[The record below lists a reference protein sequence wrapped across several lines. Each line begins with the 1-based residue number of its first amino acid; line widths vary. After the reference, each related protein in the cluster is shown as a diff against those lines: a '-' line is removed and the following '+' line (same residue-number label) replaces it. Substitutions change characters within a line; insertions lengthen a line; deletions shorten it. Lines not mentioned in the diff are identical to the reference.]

1 MGKIRTMIKII
12 NVHKSFGQLA
22 VLKGINMEVE
32 QNKVHSI
39 LGASGSG
46 KSTLLQCINGLEKI
60 QKGKIL
66 VDEIEVND
74 KKTNLNSL
82 RKKIGIVF
90 QQFNVF
96 PHLTTLENVTLAL
109 KTVLKK
115 NKKEA
120 KEIATQQI
128 EKIGLSDKMNVYPSK
143 LSGGQQQRL
152 AIARALAMSPSYM
165 LFDEITSALDPMLVG
180 EVLDALRLLKN
191 EGMTMMIVTHEVR
204 FAKEVS
210 DRVSFLNEGQVIE
223 SGSPNEII
231 DSPKEAETIKFLERS
246 LK

>member
-1 MGKIRTMIKII
+1 MIRII
-12 NVHKSFGQLA
+12 DVHKSFGQLE
-22 VLKGINMEVE
+22 VLKGINMDVE

-120 KEIATQQI
+120 KEIAEQQI
-128 EKIGLSDKMNVYPSK
+128 QKIGLSDKMNVYPSK

>member
-1 MGKIRTMIKII
+1 MIKII
-12 NVHKSFGQLA
+12 NVHKSFGQLEI
-22 VLKGINMEVE
+22 LKGVNMEVE

-96 PHLTTLENVTLAL
+96 PHQTTLENVTLAL

-120 KEIATQQI
+120 KEIAEQQI
-128 EKIGLSDKMNVYPSK
+128 QKIGLSDKMNVYPSK

-210 DRVSFLNEGQVIE
+210 DRVSFLNAGQVIE

-231 DSPKEAETIKFLERS
+231 DSPKKTETIKFLERS

>member
-1 MGKIRTMIKII
+1 MIKII
-12 NVHKSFGQLA
+12 NVHKSFGQLE

-120 KEIATQQI
+120 KEIAEQQI
-128 EKIGLSDKMNVYPSK
+128 QKIGLSDKMNVYPSK

-223 SGSPNEII
+223 SGSPSEII
-231 DSPKEAETIKFLERS
+231 DSPKEAETIKFLERA

>member
-1 MGKIRTMIKII
+1 MINII
-12 NVHKSFGQLA
+12 DVHKSFGT
-22 VLKGINMEVE
+22 LKILDGINMEVE
-32 QNKVHSI
+32 KNKVHSI

-46 KSTLLQCINGLEKI
+46 KSTLLQCINGLESI
-60 QKGKIL
+60 QNGKIL
-66 VDEIEVND
+66 VDGIEVGN
-74 KKTNLNSL
+74 KSTNLNSL
-82 RKKIGIVF
+82 RTKIGIVF

-109 KTVLKK
+109 KVVLKK
-115 NKKEA
+115 SKKEA
-120 KEIATQQI
+120 EDVALEQL
-128 EKIGLSDKMNVYPSK
+128 ERIGLSDKVDVYPGK

-180 EVLDALRLLKN
+180 EVLDALRNLKN
-191 EGMTMMIVTHEVR
+191 EGMTMMIVTHEIR

-210 DRVSFLNEGQVIE
+210 DNISFIHKGKVIE
-223 SGSPNEII
+223 SGMPNDII
-231 DSPKEAETIKFLERS
+231 DNPKETETIKFLERS

>member
-1 MGKIRTMIKII
+1 MIRII
-12 NVHKSFGQLA
+12 DVHKSFGQLE

-120 KEIATQQI
+120 KEIAEQQI
-128 EKIGLSDKMNVYPSK
+128 QKIGLSDKMNVYPSK

>member
-1 MGKIRTMIKII
+1 MIKII

-120 KEIATQQI
+120 KEIAEQQI
-128 EKIGLSDKMNVYPSK
+128 QKIGLSDKMNVYPSK

-210 DRVSFLNEGQVIE
+210 DRVSFLNAGQVIE

-231 DSPKEAETIKFLERS
+231 DSPKKTETIKFLERS

>member
-1 MGKIRTMIKII
+1 MIRII
-12 NVHKSFGQLA
+12 DVHKSFGQLE
-22 VLKGINMEVE
+22 VLKGINMDVE

-120 KEIATQQI
+120 KEIAEQQI
-128 EKIGLSDKMNVYPSK
+128 QKIGLSDKMNVYPSK

-210 DRVSFLNEGQVIE
+210 DRVSFLNEGKVIE

-231 DSPKEAETIKFLERS
+231 DSPKETETVKFLERS

>member
-1 MGKIRTMIKII
+1 MIKII
-12 NVHKSFGQLA
+12 NVHKSFGQLEI
-22 VLKGINMEVE
+22 LKGINMEVE

-66 VDEIEVND
+66 VDEIDVND

-120 KEIATQQI
+120 KEIAEQQI
-128 EKIGLSDKMNVYPSK
+128 QKIGLSDKMNVYPSK

-223 SGSPNEII
+223 SDSPNEII
-231 DSPKEAETIKFLERS
+231 DNPKETETIKFLERS

>member
-1 MGKIRTMIKII
+1 MIKII
-12 NVHKSFGQLA
+12 DVHKSFGQLEI
-22 VLKGINMEVE
+22 LKGIDMEVE

-66 VDEIEVND
+66 VDEIEVNNI
-74 KKTNLNSL
+74 KTNLNSL

-120 KEIATQQI
+120 NEIALQQI
-128 EKIGLSDKMNVYPSK
+128 EKIGLSDKINVYPSK

-180 EVLDALRLLKN
+180 EVLDALRILKN
-191 EGMTMMIVTHEVR
+191 EGMTMMIVTHEIS

-210 DRVSFLNEGQVIE
+210 DKISFLYKGQVLE
-223 SGSPNEII
+223 NGTPNEII
-231 DSPKEAETIKFLERS
+231 DNPKETETIKFLNRS

>member
-1 MGKIRTMIKII
+1 MIRII
-12 NVHKSFGQLA
+12 DVHKSFGQLE
-22 VLKGINMEVE
+22 VLKGINMDVE

-109 KTVLKK
+109 KTVLK
-115 NKKEA
+115 NP
-120 KEIATQQI
+120 
-128 EKIGLSDKMNVYPSK
+128 D
-143 LSGGQQQRL
+143 
-152 AIARALAMSPSYM
+152 
-165 LFDEITSALDPMLVG
+165 
-180 EVLDALRLLKN
+180 
-191 EGMTMMIVTHEVR
+191 
-204 FAKEVS
+204 
-210 DRVSFLNEGQVIE
+210 
-223 SGSPNEII
+223 
-231 DSPKEAETIKFLERS
+231 
-246 LK
+246 

>member
-1 MGKIRTMIKII
+1 
-12 NVHKSFGQLA
+12 
-22 VLKGINMEVE
+22 
-32 QNKVHSI
+32 
-39 LGASGSG
+39 
-46 KSTLLQCINGLEKI
+46 
-60 QKGKIL
+60 
-66 VDEIEVND
+66 
-74 KKTNLNSL
+74 
-82 RKKIGIVF
+82 
-90 QQFNVF
+90 
-96 PHLTTLENVTLAL
+96 
-109 KTVLKK
+109 
-115 NKKEA
+115 
-120 KEIATQQI
+120 
-128 EKIGLSDKMNVYPSK
+128 MNVYPSK

-191 EGMTMMIVTHEVR
+191 EGMTMMIVTHEIR

>member
-1 MGKIRTMIKII
+1 MIKII
-12 NVHKSFGQLA
+12 DVHKSFGQLE
-22 VLKGINMEVE
+22 VLKGINMDVE

-120 KEIATQQI
+120 KEIAEQQI
-128 EKIGLSDKMNVYPSK
+128 QKIGLSDKMNVYPSK

-210 DRVSFLNEGQVIE
+210 DRVSFLNEGRVIE

>member
-1 MGKIRTMIKII
+1 MIRII
-12 NVHKSFGQLA
+12 DVHKSFGQLE
-22 VLKGINMEVE
+22 VLKGINMDVE

-120 KEIATQQI
+120 KEIAEQQI
-128 EKIGLSDKMNVYPSK
+128 QKIGLSDKMNVYPSK

-231 DSPKEAETIKFLERS
+231 DNPKETETIKFLERS

>member
-1 MGKIRTMIKII
+1 MIKII
-12 NVHKSFGQLA
+12 NVHKSFGQLEI
-22 VLKGINMEVE
+22 LKGINMEVE

-120 KEIATQQI
+120 KEIAEQQI
-128 EKIGLSDKMNVYPSK
+128 QKIGLSDKMNVYPSK

-231 DSPKEAETIKFLERS
+231 DSPREAETIKFLERS

>member
-1 MGKIRTMIKII
+1 MIKII
-12 NVHKSFGQLA
+12 NVHKSFGQLE

-115 NKKEA
+115 NKKESR
-120 KEIATQQI
+120 EIAEQQI
-128 EKIGLSDKMNVYPSK
+128 QKIGLSDKMNVYPSK

-204 FAKEVS
+204 FAREVS

>member
-1 MGKIRTMIKII
+1 MD
-12 NVHKSFGQLA
+12 
-22 VLKGINMEVE
+22 VE

-120 KEIATQQI
+120 KEIAEQQI
-128 EKIGLSDKMNVYPSK
+128 QKIGLSDKMNVYPSK

-191 EGMTMMIVTHEVR
+191 EGMTMMIVTHEIR

>member
-1 MGKIRTMIKII
+1 MR
-12 NVHKSFGQLA
+12 FAL
-22 VLKGINMEVE
+22 
-32 QNKVHSI
+32 
-39 LGASGSG
+39 
-46 KSTLLQCINGLEKI
+46 
-60 QKGKIL
+60 
-66 VDEIEVND
+66 
-74 KKTNLNSL
+74 
-82 RKKIGIVF
+82 
-90 QQFNVF
+90 
-96 PHLTTLENVTLAL
+96 L

-120 KEIATQQI
+120 KEIAEQQI
-128 EKIGLSDKMNVYPSK
+128 QKIGLSDKMNVYPSK

-191 EGMTMMIVTHEVR
+191 EGMTMMIVTHEIR

-231 DSPKEAETIKFLERS
+231 DSPKETETIKFLERS

>member
-1 MGKIRTMIKII
+1 MIKII
-12 NVHKSFGQLA
+12 NVHKSFGQLE

-120 KEIATQQI
+120 KEIAEQQI
-128 EKIGLSDKMNVYPSK
+128 QKIGLSDKMNVYPSK

-223 SGSPNEII
+223 SDSPNEII
-231 DSPKEAETIKFLERS
+231 DNPKETETIKFLERS

>member
-1 MGKIRTMIKII
+1 MIRII
-12 NVHKSFGQLA
+12 DVHKSFGQLE
-22 VLKGINMEVE
+22 VLKGINMDVE

-120 KEIATQQI
+120 KEIAEQQI
-128 EKIGLSDKMNVYPSK
+128 QKIGLSDKMNVYPSK

-191 EGMTMMIVTHEVR
+191 EGMTMMIVTHEIR

-210 DRVSFLNEGQVIE
+210 DRVSFLNEGKVIE

-231 DSPKEAETIKFLERS
+231 DSPKETETIKFLERS

>member
-1 MGKIRTMIKII
+1 MIRII
-12 NVHKSFGQLA
+12 DVHKSFGQLE
-22 VLKGINMEVE
+22 VLKGINMDVE

-120 KEIATQQI
+120 KEIAEQQI
-128 EKIGLSDKMNVYPSK
+128 QKIGLSDKMNVYPSK

-231 DSPKEAETIKFLERS
+231 DSPKETETIKFLERS

>member
-1 MGKIRTMIKII
+1 MINII
-12 NVHKSFGQLA
+12 DVHKSFGELKI
-22 VLKGINMEVE
+22 LKGINMEVE
-32 QNKVHSI
+32 KNKVHSI

-46 KSTLLQCINGLEKI
+46 KSTLLQCINGLENI

-66 VDEIEVND
+66 VDDIEVGSSS
-74 KKTNLNSL
+74 TNLNFL
-82 RKKIGIVF
+82 RTKIGIVF

-109 KTVLKK
+109 KVVLKK
-115 NKKEA
+115 TKKEA
-120 KEIATQQI
+120 GEIAEEQL
-128 EKIGLSDKMNVYPSK
+128 ERIGLSDKINVYPSK

-180 EVLDALRLLKN
+180 EVLDALRNLKDD
-191 EGMTMMIVTHEVR
+191 GMTMMIVTHEIR

-210 DRVSFLNEGQVIE
+210 DKISFLHEGRVIE
-223 SGSPNEII
+223 SGIPNNII
-231 DSPKEAETIKFLERS
+231 DNPKETETIKFLERS

>member
-1 MGKIRTMIKII
+1 MIRII
-12 NVHKSFGQLA
+12 DVHKSFGQLE

-120 KEIATQQI
+120 KEIAEQQI
-128 EKIGLSDKMNVYPSK
+128 QKIGLSDKMNVYPSK

-204 FAKEVS
+204 FAREVS

-231 DSPKEAETIKFLERS
+231 DSPKETETIKFLERS

>member
-1 MGKIRTMIKII
+1 MIRII
-12 NVHKSFGQLA
+12 DVHKSFGQLE
-22 VLKGINMEVE
+22 VLKGINMDVE

-120 KEIATQQI
+120 KEIAVQQI
-128 EKIGLSDKMNVYPSK
+128 QKIGLSDKMNVYPSK

-210 DRVSFLNEGQVIE
+210 DRVSFLNEGKVIE

-231 DSPKEAETIKFLERS
+231 DSPKETETIKFLERS

>member
-1 MGKIRTMIKII
+1 MIRII
-12 NVHKSFGQLA
+12 DVHKSFGKLE
-22 VLKGINMEVE
+22 VLKGINMDVE

-120 KEIATQQI
+120 KEIAEQQI
-128 EKIGLSDKMNVYPSK
+128 QKIGLSDKMNVYPSK

-204 FAKEVS
+204 FAREVS

-231 DSPKEAETIKFLERS
+231 DSPKETETIKFLERS

>member
-1 MGKIRTMIKII
+1 MIKII
-12 NVHKSFGQLA
+12 NVHKSFGQLEI
-22 VLKGINMEVE
+22 LKGINMEVE

-120 KEIATQQI
+120 KEIAEQQI
-128 EKIGLSDKMNVYPSK
+128 QKIGLSDKMNVYPSK

-231 DSPKEAETIKFLERS
+231 DSPKKTETIKFLERS

>member
-1 MGKIRTMIKII
+1 MIRII
-12 NVHKSFGQLA
+12 DVHKSFGQLE
-22 VLKGINMEVE
+22 VLKGINMDVE

-120 KEIATQQI
+120 KEIAVQQI
-128 EKIGLSDKMNVYPSK
+128 QKIGLSDKMNVYPSK

-191 EGMTMMIVTHEVR
+191 EGMTMMIVTHEIR

-210 DRVSFLNEGQVIE
+210 DRVSFLNEGKVIE

-231 DSPKEAETIKFLERS
+231 DSPKETETIKFLERS

>member
-1 MGKIRTMIKII
+1 MIRII
-12 NVHKSFGQLA
+12 DVHKSFGQLE
-22 VLKGINMEVE
+22 VLKGINMDVE

-120 KEIATQQI
+120 KEIAVQQI
-128 EKIGLSDKMNVYPSK
+128 QKIGLSDKMNVYPSK

-191 EGMTMMIVTHEVR
+191 EGMTMMIVTHEIR

>member
-1 MGKIRTMIKII
+1 MIRII
-12 NVHKSFGQLA
+12 DVHKSFGQLE
-22 VLKGINMEVE
+22 VLKGINMDVE

-120 KEIATQQI
+120 KEIAEQQI
-128 EKIGLSDKMNVYPSK
+128 QKIGLSDKMNVYPSK

-191 EGMTMMIVTHEVR
+191 EGMTMMIVTHEIR
-204 FAKEVS
+204 FAKQVS

-231 DSPKEAETIKFLERS
+231 DSPKETETIKFLERS

>member
-1 MGKIRTMIKII
+1 MIKII
-12 NVHKSFGQLA
+12 NVHKSFGQLE

-120 KEIATQQI
+120 KEIAEQQI
-128 EKIGLSDKMNVYPSK
+128 QKIGLSDKMNVYPSK

-180 EVLDALRLLKN
+180 EVLDALRILKN
-191 EGMTMMIVTHEVR
+191 EGMTMMIVTHEIS

-210 DRVSFLNEGQVIE
+210 DKVSFLYKGQVLE
-223 SGSPNEII
+223 NGSPNEII
-231 DSPKEAETIKFLERS
+231 DNPKETETIKFLNRS

>member
-1 MGKIRTMIKII
+1 MIRII
-12 NVHKSFGQLA
+12 DVHKSFGQLE
-22 VLKGINMEVE
+22 VLKGINMDVE

-115 NKKEA
+115 NKKESR
-120 KEIATQQI
+120 EIAEQQI
-128 EKIGLSDKMNVYPSK
+128 QKIGLSDKMNVYPSK

-231 DSPKEAETIKFLERS
+231 DSPKETETIKFLERS

>member
-1 MGKIRTMIKII
+1 MIRII
-12 NVHKSFGQLA
+12 DVHKSFGQLE
-22 VLKGINMEVE
+22 VLKGINMDVE

-115 NKKEA
+115 NKKESR
-120 KEIATQQI
+120 EIAEQQI
-128 EKIGLSDKMNVYPSK
+128 QKIGLSDKMNVYPSK

-210 DRVSFLNEGQVIE
+210 DRVSFLNEGRVIE

>member
-1 MGKIRTMIKII
+1 MIKII
-12 NVHKSFGQLA
+12 NVHKSFGQLEI
-22 VLKGINMEVE
+22 LKGINMEVE

-46 KSTLLQCINGLEKI
+46 KSTLLQCINGLEII

-120 KEIATQQI
+120 KEIAEQQI
-128 EKIGLSDKMNVYPSK
+128 QKIGLSDKMNVYPSK

-204 FAKEVS
+204 FAREVS
-210 DRVSFLNEGQVIE
+210 DRVSFLNEGRVIE

-231 DSPKEAETIKFLERS
+231 DSPKKTETIKFLERS

>member
-1 MGKIRTMIKII
+1 MIRII
-12 NVHKSFGQLA
+12 DVHKSFGQLE
-22 VLKGINMEVE
+22 VLKGINMDVE

-46 KSTLLQCINGLEKI
+46 KSTLLQCINGLEII

-120 KEIATQQI
+120 KEIAEQQI
-128 EKIGLSDKMNVYPSK
+128 QKIGLSDKMNVYPSK

-210 DRVSFLNEGQVIE
+210 DRVSFLNEGRVIE

-231 DSPKEAETIKFLERS
+231 DSPKETETIKFLERS

>member
-1 MGKIRTMIKII
+1 MIRII
-12 NVHKSFGQLA
+12 DVHKSFGQLE
-22 VLKGINMEVE
+22 VLKGINMDVE

-109 KTVLKK
+109 KTVHKK
-115 NKKEA
+115 NKNEA
-120 KEIATQQI
+120 KEIAEQQI
-128 EKIGLSDKMNVYPSK
+128 QKIGLSDKMNVYPSK

-231 DSPKEAETIKFLERS
+231 DSPKETETIKFLERS

>member
-1 MGKIRTMIKII
+1 MIKII

-66 VDEIEVND
+66 VDEIDVND

-120 KEIATQQI
+120 KEIAEQQI
-128 EKIGLSDKMNVYPSK
+128 QKIGLSDKMNVYPSK

-210 DRVSFLNEGQVIE
+210 DRVSFLNAGQVIE